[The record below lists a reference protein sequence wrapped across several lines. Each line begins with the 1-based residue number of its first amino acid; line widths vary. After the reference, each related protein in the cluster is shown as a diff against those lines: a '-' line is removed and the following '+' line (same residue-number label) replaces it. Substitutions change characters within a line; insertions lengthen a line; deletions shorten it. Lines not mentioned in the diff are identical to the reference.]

1 MCFSWKSKEQQT
13 LNDIKGSVTDILRLM
28 TKVNHS
34 NDSEMG
40 FYMTMLRNT
49 INQIQ
54 KEEDKVKEKDAK
66 FFDKHVCSHCESNKI
81 YICEPCMNDMAK
93 QYDNYSN

>member
-13 LNDIKGSVTDILRLM
+13 LNDIKGSVADILNEM
-28 TKVNHS
+28 EGYHT

-54 KEEDKVKEKDAK
+54 KEEDKAKEKDAK

-81 YICEPCMNDMAK
+81 YICEPCMNNMAK

>member
-40 FYMTMLRNT
+40 FYITMLRNT
-49 INQIQ
+49 INKIQ

>member
-13 LNDIKGSVTDILRLM
+13 LNDIKGSVTDILNEM
-28 TKVNHS
+28 EGYYT
-34 NDSEMG
+34 NDSKMD

-54 KEEDKVKEKDAK
+54 KEEDKAKEKDAK

>member
-1 MCFSWKSKEQQT
+1 
-13 LNDIKGSVTDILRLM
+13 
-28 TKVNHS
+28 
-34 NDSEMG
+34 
-40 FYMTMLRNT
+40 MLRNT

>member
-1 MCFSWKSKEQQT
+1 MKT
-13 LNDIKGSVTDILRLM
+13 IKDTPRGEDKPTH
-28 TKVNHS
+28 KVV
-34 NDSEMG
+34 
-40 FYMTMLRNT
+40 F
-49 INQIQ
+49 NQIQ